1 MTRPAIVMFS
11 AMWVSNTGGAYAVV
25 AVEERV
31 PAGSRVA

>member
-11 AMWVSNTGGAYAVV
+11 AMWVSNADGEYAVV